1 MTKRMNIN
9 PCHFLFYTHC
19 IKYCNPKKSTLFSG
33 NAGEEKNLHLG
44 SRKFIFHNRFSWD
57 ILFSSL
63 ISFAFF
69 VFLFFGLFV
78 CFLKLKT
85 CILIHIRLCGRVS
98 DEKNFTRPSSGNK
111 TTFLCLILPNFL
123 VWKFC
128 ENTIATL
135 RKLFPQNSYTR
146 KLGEIS
152 LYYALP

>member
-1 MTKRMNIN
+1 MAKRMNIN
-9 PCHFLFYTHC
+9 SCHFLFYTHC
-19 IKYCNPKKSTLFSG
+19 IKYCKPKKSTLFSG
-33 NAGEEKNLHLG
+33 NAGEEKNLHPG
-44 SRKFIFHNRFSWD
+44 SRKFIFRNRFSWD

-63 ISFAFF
+63 VSFAFF
-69 VFLFFGLFV
+69 VFLFFCLFV

-85 CILIHIRLCGRVS
+85 YILIHIRLCGRVS
-98 DEKNFTRPSSGNK
+98 DKKNFTRSFSGNK
-111 TTFLCLILPNFL
+111 TTFLCLILPKFL

-135 RKLFPQNSYTR
+135 WKLFPLNPHTR